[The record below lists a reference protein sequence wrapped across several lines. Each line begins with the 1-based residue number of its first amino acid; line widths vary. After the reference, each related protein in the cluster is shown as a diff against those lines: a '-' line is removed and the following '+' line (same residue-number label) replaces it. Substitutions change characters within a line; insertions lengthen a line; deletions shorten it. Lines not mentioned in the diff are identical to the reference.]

1 MKKKLIYGIALTSLF
16 FSCQN
21 KPTQMDNPLLTNYT
35 TPYQVPPFDIIQN
48 EHYIPAFEAAINQQ
62 NSNIE
67 TIVNNTA
74 TPSFENTIEA
84 LENSASLMQNVSSV
98 FFNLLSANTNN
109 QMIELSQTIVPML
122 TAHSDNILLNA
133 PLFDKV
139 KAVYQKRDQLNLT
152 VEQTTLLK
160 NTYDSFTRGGANLA
174 DDKKE
179 EFREINKQLSLL
191 YLKFGD
197 NLLNETNRFKL
208 IVNNVDELEGL
219 SENDILSASLAAEKT
234 GYTGKYLF
242 TIHKP
247 SLLPVLENAKNR
259 ELRRKM
265 FNAYIMKGDNNDS
278 LDNKNTINQIVNLRL
293 KKANLL
299 GFNSFAEYVLDV
311 NMAKTPANVY
321 DLLDKLMPSALEL
334 AKTEVADMQKMV
346 VNEGNSFKIE
356 PHDYAYYATKVKEQK
371 FSLNEN
377 EIKPYLKLDNVRDG
391 MFWVANKLYGINFE
405 KLDKMPVYFHDVE
418 VYKVTEPDGILTG
431 ILYLDYFPRE
441 SKRSGAWCTS
451 YRSQKYEN
459 GNRVAPVMSV
469 VCNFSAPVG
478 NSPALLSVD
487 ETETLF
493 HEFGHALDGLFSNKN
508 YESLSVPRDFVELP
522 SQIMENWA
530 FAPEVLKH
538 YAKHYQTGE
547 QMPDRL
553 IEKIQNAGKF
563 NQGFATTE
571 YLAASYLDMD
581 WHTINQPVDFN
592 VNQFEKQSM
601 EKINLINEIVPR
613 YRSTYFQ
620 HIFSSEGYASGYY
633 SYIWAEVLDADAF
646 EYFMQK
652 GLFDAQT
659 ASSFRKNVLELGGT
673 RDAME
678 LYVNF
683 RGQKPDIDALKH
695 KRGLN

>member
-74 TPSFENTIEA
+74 TPSFGNTIEA

-208 IVNNVDELEGL
+208 VVNNVDELEGL
-219 SENDILSASLAAEKT
+219 SENDILSASLAAEKA
-234 GYTGKYLF
+234 GYNGKYLF

-405 KLDKMPVYFHDVE
+405 KLDKMPVYFYDVE
-418 VYKVTEPDGILTG
+418 VYKVTEPDGSLTG

>member
-84 LENSASLMQNVSSV
+84 LENSAPLMQNVSSV